1 MQTAM
6 QHVAC
11 GSMTRPNPPS
21 SVRAGLDHW
30 LALCLACTALWG
42 VWAFLSKVLADRVG
56 AIETQ
61 LLFTL
66 GMLPAG
72 LIAAWRVGAAA
83 LVPSPRG
90 IVYGLLN
97 GLLTALGTLCF
108 FAALGRVSASIVSPL
123 IAAYPLV
130 TVALAAAILRER
142 IRPLQIA
149 GAICAVA
156 GLALLS

>member
-1 MQTAM
+1 
-6 QHVAC
+6 
-11 GSMTRPNPPS
+11 
-21 SVRAGLDHW
+21 VRAGLDHW
-30 LALCLACTALWG
+30 LALCLACTLLWG
-42 VWAFLSKVLADRVG
+42 IWGFLSKLLADRVG

-72 LIAAWRVGAAA
+72 LIAAWHVGGAA
-83 LVPSPRG
+83 LVPSTRG

-130 TVALAAAILRER
+130 TVVLAAAILRER
-142 IRPLQIA
+142 ITPLQIA
-149 GAICAVA
+149 GAVFAVT

>member
-1 MQTAM
+1 MA
-6 QHVAC
+6 A
-11 GSMTRPNPPS
+11 SRFNPTS
-21 SVRAGLDHW
+21 AARAGVDHW
-30 LALCLACTALWG
+30 LALCLACTLLWG
-42 VWAFLSKVLADRVG
+42 VWGFLSKLLADRVG

-72 LIAAWRVGAAA
+72 LIAAWRVGASA
-83 LVPSPRG
+83 LTPSPRG

-108 FAALGRVSASIVSPL
+108 FAALARVSASIVSPL

-130 TVALAAAILRER
+130 TVALAAAFLRER
-142 IRPLQIA
+142 ITPLQIA
-149 GAICAVA
+149 GAICAVI

>member
-1 MQTAM
+1 
-6 QHVAC
+6 
-11 GSMTRPNPPS
+11 MTRFNPPS
-21 SVRAGLDHW
+21 AVRAGLDHW
-30 LALCLACTALWG
+30 LALCVSCTLLWG
-42 VWAFLSKVLADRVG
+42 LWAFLSKVLADRVG
-56 AIETQ
+56 AVETQ

-108 FAALGRVSASIVSPL
+108 FAALSRVSASIVSPL

-130 TVALAAAILRER
+130 TVALAAAFLRER
-142 IRPLQIA
+142 IAPLQIA

>member
-1 MQTAM
+1 
-6 QHVAC
+6 
-11 GSMTRPNPPS
+11 
-21 SVRAGLDHW
+21 VRARLDHW
-30 LALCLACTALWG
+30 LTLCLACTALWG

-83 LVPSPRG
+83 LVPSARG

-108 FAALGRVSASIVSPL
+108 FAAHGTCLGIDREPL

>member
-6 QHVAC
+6 QQVAC
-11 GSMTRPNPPS
+11 GCMTRTNPPS
-21 SVRAGLDHW
+21 AARAGPDHW
-30 LALCLACTALWG
+30 LALCLACTLLWG
-42 VWAFLSKVLADRVG
+42 VWAFLSKLLADRVG

-61 LLFTL
+61 LLFTS

-83 LVPSPRG
+83 LIPSPRG

-108 FAALGRVSASIVSPL
+108 FAALGRVPASIVSPL

-130 TVALAAAILRER
+130 TVALAALILRER

-149 GAICAVA
+149 GAVCAVM

>member
-1 MQTAM
+1 M
-6 QHVAC
+6 
-11 GSMTRPNPPS
+11 
-21 SVRAGLDHW
+21 RAGLDHW
-30 LALCLACTALWG
+30 LALCLACTLLWG
-42 VWAFLSKVLADRVG
+42 VWGFLSKLLADRVG

-72 LIAAWRVGAAA
+72 LIAAWHVGGPA
-83 LVPSPRG
+83 LIPSPRG

-108 FAALGRVSASIVSPL
+108 FAALARVSASIVSPL

-130 TVALAAAILRER
+130 TVALAAAFLRER
-142 IRPLQIA
+142 ITTVQIA
-149 GAICAVA
+149 GAVCAVS